1 MTAAVVEP
9 PNAVLFLVGREDYDP
24 PRSFGDRT
32 CVATADCIATGVV
45 AGAPTTISFSAEA
58 PSRRLHDLGRHVIE
72 TEGLLSVRDVYTREY
87 VSVGVEPGRVAVTT
101 WGDDESE
108 PAELVFQVQPVA

>member
-1 MTAAVVEP
+1 MTSTVVEP

-24 PRSFGDRT
+24 PRSFGERT

-45 AGAPTTISFSAEA
+45 ADSPTTVTFSAQ
-58 PSRRLHDLGRHVIE
+58 PPGRRLHDLGRHVIE

-87 VSVGVEPGRVAVTT
+87 VSVGVEPGHVAVTT
-101 WGDDESE
+101 WGDDEDHPGE
-108 PAELVFQVQPVA
+108 VVFEIQPVF